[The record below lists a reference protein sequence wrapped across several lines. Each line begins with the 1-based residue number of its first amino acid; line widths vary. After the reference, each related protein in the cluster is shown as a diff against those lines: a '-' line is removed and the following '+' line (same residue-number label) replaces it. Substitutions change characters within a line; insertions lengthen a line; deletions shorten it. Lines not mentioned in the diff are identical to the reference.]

1 MKTQTK
7 KIPVTKRIKNF
18 AKEHKEEIILGC
30 GMIAT
35 GLIGLVVGKKLGVS
49 EVCHKLSGEPL
60 MQMGDDLK
68 LYRKLNDIS
77 GRCNYYTRFDAD
89 NDAGISHTIDDLGK
103 IGKEL
108 LKYSEENGTTD
119 IYDLS
124 KDTVIEGLV
133 VFGNVNK
140 KG

>member
-18 AKEHKEEIILGC
+18 AKGHKEEIILGC

-35 GLIGLVVGKKLGVS
+35 GLIGMIVGKKLGIS
-49 EVCHKLSGEPL
+49 EVCNKLSGEPL
-60 MQMGDDLK
+60 MQMGDNLK
-68 LYRKLNDIS
+68 LYKELNDIS
-77 GRCNYYTRFDAD
+77 GRCNYYSRFDANNID
-89 NDAGISHTIDDLGK
+89 GISYTIDDLGK
-103 IGKEL
+103 IGKGL

-124 KDTVIEGLV
+124 KYTVIEGFV